1 MNKNEIWNRRI
12 IPIMEIFASPYSV
25 IRKIYLQ
32 LLMLSIVVYI
42 IALIFVYY
50 QHLDWISAIYAAVN
64 VITTVGL
71 YAPSIYSMP
80 SQEKLFLTLSI
91 VFSVG
96 LFASMAQSLILTIVN
111 RNTWIDARARWRG
124 KHMRGHVVVLGN
136 SRSVLSAVRK
146 LEELDKDYVVVTNNQ
161 EIQKLLKGDKVIL
174 GDPKNEDNLIS
185 AGINNAESA
194 IIAMDDDSET
204 LLLTLK
210 VQKINPPLTIV
221 TVVKDSSMM
230 DIMRTAGADIVI
242 PFEEVLGR
250 MMASASVSKQ
260 FAGMIYPTNSRE
272 FAIGVF
278 EVKRVIKLKDL
289 PNGVIPIAILK
300 DGNLDP
306 YFEKDTEVKEGEV
319 LFVLG
324 DPSKFKEVNKLVQ

>member
-12 IPIMEIFASPYSV
+12 IPIIEIFASPYSV

-71 YAPSIYSMP
+71 YAPNIYSMP

-91 VFSVG
+91 IFSVG
-96 LFASMAQSLILTIVN
+96 LFASIAQTLILTIVN

-124 KHMRGHVVVLGN
+124 KHMRGHVIVLGN
-136 SRSVLSAVRK
+136 SRSVLSAVKK
-146 LEELDKDYVVVTNNQ
+146 LEELDKDYVVVTNSQ
-161 EIQKLLKGDKVIL
+161 EIYKLLKEDKVIL
-174 GDPKNEDNLIS
+174 GDPKNEDNLLS
-185 AGINNAESA
+185 VGINNAESA

-210 VQKINPPLTIV
+210 VQKMNPPLTIV

-230 DIMRTAGADIVI
+230 DIMRTAGADIII

-260 FAGMIYPTNSRE
+260 FAGMIYPTNGRE

-278 EVKRVIKLKDL
+278 EVKRIIKLKDL
-289 PNGVIPIAILK
+289 PNDVIPIAILK
-300 DGNLDP
+300 DGKLDP
-306 YFEKDTEVKEGEV
+306 YFEKDTEVKEGQV

-324 DPSKFKEVNKLVQ
+324 DPSKFKEVNKLIQ